1 MWHSL
6 LQVLKE
12 SLISSNKNFSSAH
25 RYKPQESS
33 SSRSLKPPLLLGAFF
48 LFIAL
53 DYFTFSLISLGAGE
67 VFSFLLSLGL
77 MGAVLLS
84 FILLRKGEKLHLVYE
99 NSKYAK
105 APLYPLKLIGA
116 LLLSIATTL
125 SAYFGEYDLMGS
137 MMLGAS
143 VLGGWYLYYG
153 FDATEDKL
161 AGYSSDAAAQRIMTL
176 IVESQKRVE
185 NIRSYAGAL
194 PSKDIGLMMQEV
206 ADGFSKIIEHIEL
219 EPEDYDVARKYLVSY
234 LGEIE
239 TMSEIFS
246 KLDINDKSAEM
257 KKSFRE
263 LLEITRERL
272 NKQYD
277 KLLDDDILEFDIK
290 MSVMK
295 KRFKGEE

>member
-1 MWHSL
+1 M
-6 LQVLKE
+6 
-12 SLISSNKNFSSAH
+12 
-25 RYKPQESS
+25 
-33 SSRSLKPPLLLGAFF
+33 KPPLLLGAFF

-53 DYFTFSLISLGAGE
+53 DYFTFSLISLGAGK

-84 FILLRKGEKLHLVYE
+84 FVLLRKGEKLHLEYK

-125 SAYFGEYDLMGS
+125 SAYFGEYDFMGS

-143 VLGGWYLYYG
+143 VFGGWYLYYG
-153 FDATEDKL
+153 FDVTEDKL

-185 NIRSYAGAL
+185 NIRSYSRAL
-194 PSKDIGLMMQEV
+194 PSKDIGVRMQEV
-206 ADGFSKIIEHIEL
+206 ADCFSKIIEHIEL

-246 KLDINDKSAEM
+246 KLDRNNKSAEM
-257 KKSFRE
+257 QKSFRE